1 MRIITIV
8 SALLCLLFC
17 ACAPQE
23 QEQSS
28 GQAYYQVVTEAPT
41 ETEDPTPDGTEAYV
55 KTAREETFETGDG
68 DPVTYSI
75 PRLTA
80 DSSDAKAINSA
91 IEKEYAKDFETAA
104 KENGQNKALS
114 VSGLGY
120 ECFINDE
127 VLSIVVTRTTSGHN
141 VSYSVYNYDIEKNKR
156 LDNSGIAAY
165 MDRDESAVYAA
176 VETALQSD
184 YVSKFKFDNFKDDY
198 YINYE
203 NTLSDDNIKNCS
215 LFFDGSGSLCAI
227 CKEFASVGAGEFNV
241 KIKVVVE

>member
-80 DSSDAKAINSA
+80 DSSDAKAVNSA

-104 KENGQNKALS
+104 
-114 VSGLGY
+114 
-120 ECFINDE
+120 
-127 VLSIVVTRTTSGHN
+127 
-141 VSYSVYNYDIEKNKR
+141 
-156 LDNSGIAAY
+156 
-165 MDRDESAVYAA
+165 AVYAA